1 MAQKC
6 RQRFIALQAWDVE
19 QYSASAVVNF
29 DVSKDRWSKPAHR
42 CAANANTALKIRQSA
57 RQEPVAQW
65 GTSDKDGSEDEQR
78 QKYNECCLHA
88 PLPFASI
95 LKGSHGM
102 HPADGPAGH
111 PSRASGSDDCPRSL
125 GHDPGSSFHS
135 LSAKTAKRK
144 SEKRWQ
150 TRKRWR
156 SIPRDC
162 CGLPRLPPWGRFSS
176 SGAIPGAS
184 SQIEAF
190 GVISRTGAMKHV
202 RMQA

>member
-102 HPADGPAGH
+102 HPADGPAGRAAPQGAMIVPVPWDTTLVH
-111 PSRASGSDDCPRSL
+111 PFTPFRQKRRRGKARKDGRQGRDGEASRAIAVAYPGYPHGEGFPALGQFQAQAARSRR
-125 GHDPGSSFHS
+125 SV
-135 LSAKTAKRK
+135 LSAALG
-144 SEKRWQ
+144 
-150 TRKRWR
+150 
-156 SIPRDC
+156 P
-162 CGLPRLPPWGRFSS
+162 
-176 SGAIPGAS
+176 
-184 SQIEAF
+184 
-190 GVISRTGAMKHV
+190 
-202 RMQA
+202 